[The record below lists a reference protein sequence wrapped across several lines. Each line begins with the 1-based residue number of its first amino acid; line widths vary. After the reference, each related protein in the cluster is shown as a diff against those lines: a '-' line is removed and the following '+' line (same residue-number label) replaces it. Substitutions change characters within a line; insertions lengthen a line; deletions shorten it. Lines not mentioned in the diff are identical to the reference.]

1 MGALPDFLPGY
12 QSFEDGG
19 VRGRFE
25 EVWGR
30 ALPLKK
36 GLSALQMI
44 REAHRG
50 KIAGMYIMGENPLR
64 SFPDSSFVR
73 GALEKLEFLVI
84 QDLFLT
90 ETAQLA
96 QVVLPAC
103 SFAEKEGTMTNM
115 ERRVQLLRAACEPP
129 AQSLPDWRILLEVSR
144 RMGLAQNYSS
154 PREIMA
160 EVNAL
165 VPIYGGITHER
176 LEKGDLT
183 WPCLDSHDPGRPCF
197 PEDGFLPE
205 KLKLSNLPLPG
216 PSGEKRKT
224 SFRLI
229 LGSTLYHF
237 GSGTRSA
244 RSPRLFAFKNQEAL
258 RMNARDAAELGLEEG
273 IWVRI
278 SSETKEMAFPL
289 SLDSTLPPGVLFLP
303 ASPGALGS
311 VYDLL
316 SYPPEPIE
324 GFPISKTLEVRLE
337 RMEA

>member
-1 MGALPDFLPGY
+1 
-12 QSFEDGG
+12 
-19 VRGRFE
+19 
-25 EVWGR
+25 
-30 ALPLKK
+30 
-36 GLSALQMI
+36 
-44 REAHRG
+44 
-50 KIAGMYIMGENPLR
+50 
-64 SFPDSSFVR
+64 
-73 GALEKLEFLVI
+73 
-84 QDLFLT
+84 
-90 ETAQLA
+90 
-96 QVVLPAC
+96 
-103 SFAEKEGTMTNM
+103 
-115 ERRVQLLRAACEPP
+115 
-129 AQSLPDWRILLEVSR
+129 
-144 RMGLAQNYSS
+144 
-154 PREIMA
+154 
-160 EVNAL
+160 